1 MNKIFLSF
9 YLLLLPVSMLAQR
22 FYISSTSGSIKK
34 ANLSSAGVSTT
45 TLSSCNP
52 GTDAIALNR
61 DTMYYSS
68 RLDIYKTIRTGNQFL
83 NCEFLVSLPYQP
95 TSLTV
100 DSAGII
106 FAASEQHLFSIDPV
120 LRSVKYLGELPFI
133 SAGDLVFYKH
143 QLFMAST
150 HGIVKIRL
158 DTTMKSQMVIPLQA
172 ANVYGMAILSSD
184 CKTNKVY
191 GFSKTLAGT
200 EMMEL
205 DLDNYHA
212 SPTIATFDD
221 LVNDAASDAETGLVA
236 DIQLEALK
244 VESICNVSNKA
255 NLQVVVDPGFVPYN
269 FSLNGGPPNTT
280 GLFPNIDPG
289 TYAVSVFTAGDCRI
303 DTIVT
308 IPVFNFT
315 KPTIQVHNQ
324 VQTCV
329 QPSKVWFDV
338 SSVNPVKIQMGS
350 SSYTADHVFQNLAPG
365 DYVFDFTDP
374 NHCTLETMRVTVK
387 HEGTCDAL
395 YFPSAFTPNNDGLNE
410 TFKPSQNFAVA
421 AYELVVLNRWGQVVF
436 KTKDPTRGWNG
447 EVSGKKQPAGVYVY
461 SVSYKLNGSALIQQK
476 GTVTLIR

>member
-1 MNKIFLSF
+1 MNKISLCFL
-9 YLLLLPVSMLAQR
+9 LLLLPVSLLAQR

-34 ANLSSAGVSTT
+34 ANLSSAGVNTV

-68 RLDIYKTIRTGNQFL
+68 KLDIYKTIRTGNQFL
-83 NCEFLVSLPYQP
+83 NCQYLLSLPYQP

-106 FAASEQHLFSIDPV
+106 FAASEQYLFSIDPV
-120 LRSVKYLGELPFI
+120 FKVVKYIGEMPYI

-150 HGIVKIRL
+150 QGIVKINM
-158 DTTMKSQMVIPLQA
+158 DTTMKSQLIIPLQA
-172 ANVYGMAILSSD
+172 ANIYGMAILSSD

-212 SPTIATFDD
+212 SPTIATFQD

-236 DIQLEALK
+236 DIQLEELK
-244 VESICNVSNKA
+244 VESVCNVSNKA
-255 NLQVVVDPGFVPYN
+255 NLQVIADAGFVPYN
-269 FSLNGGPPNTT
+269 YSLNGGTPNTT
-280 GLFPNIDPG
+280 GLFPNLDPG
-289 TYAVSVFTAGDCRI
+289 TYAVSIFTAGDCRI
-303 DTIVT
+303 DTTVV
-308 IPVFNFT
+308 IPVFTFT
-315 KPTIQVHNQ
+315 KPTIRVHNQ

-329 QPSKVWFDV
+329 QPAKVWFDV
-338 SSVNPVKIQMGS
+338 TGTTPVKIQQNS
-350 SSYTADHVFQNLAPG
+350 SAYSSDHVFENLQPG
-365 DYVFDFTDP
+365 DYAFDFTDQ
-374 NHCTLETMRVTVK
+374 NHCVLETIKLTVK
-387 HEGTCDAL
+387 HEGTCDGL

-410 TFKPSQNFAVA
+410 TFKAAYNFAVTG
-421 AYELVVLNRWGQVVF
+421 YELVIVNRWGQVVF
-436 KTKDPTRGWNG
+436 KTTDISKGWNG
-447 EVSGKKQPAGVYVY
+447 EVNGKKQAAGVYIY
-461 SVSYKLNGSALIQQK
+461 RVSCKLNGSDLMQK
-476 GTVTLIR
+476 GTITLIR